1 MEQKKLPNGVLS
13 IVLGILGFICC
24 CTGVLGAISSG
35 IGFYLAL
42 QSEKMYKADPE
53 AYDNY
58 GQIKTG
64 KIISL
69 IALILSVLMIVRW
82 AYSIYNAGGIAE
94 FWEEFSAAYEEAMQQ
109 YEQ

>member
-1 MEQKKLPNGVLS
+1 
-13 IVLGILGFICC
+13 
-24 CTGVLGAISSG
+24 
-35 IGFYLAL
+35 
-42 QSEKMYKADPE
+42 MYKADPE

-82 AYSIYNAGGIAE
+82 AYIIYNAGGIAE